1 MRPERFSLK
10 GRRALIT
17 GASSGIGR
25 AVALGLTEHG
35 ATVVLHHFGDA
46 AGAAATAQAI
56 GGDTAVLE
64 ADFTDTPAISVFVD
78 NILSNHGPIDI
89 LIANAAIEQ
98 RLAWQDAT
106 PAHIN
111 AHVSANFSAF
121 LLLAQK
127 LVPPMAARGWG
138 RIVATG
144 SVMSTRP
151 RAETLVYASIKA
163 AQLTAVRA
171 IAREVSAQ
179 GVTMN
184 VVSPGAIETEATAR
198 RYEDPPFRR
207 SVTAKIPAGRQ
218 GRPDDVVGAFI
229 FLCSDAANYVTGAEI
244 PVDGGWTIGDAP
256 GVLPGDVA

>member
-151 RAETLVYASIKA
+151 SRRDTRLCFNQGSAVDSSSGNCARSQRARCDHEC
-163 AQLTAVRA
+163 RF
-171 IAREVSAQ
+171 
-179 GVTMN
+179 
-184 VVSPGAIETEATAR
+184 AR
-198 RYEDPPFRR
+198 RD
-207 SVTAKIPAGRQ
+207 
-218 GRPDDVVGAFI
+218 
-229 FLCSDAANYVTGAEI
+229 
-244 PVDGGWTIGDAP
+244 
-256 GVLPGDVA
+256 